1 MAKGTLQLKST
12 PIKMKSLHGL
22 YLASLLR
29 WPTWYRSWCT
39 ACTASTRAAGWARSW
54 RSRSCRSRPS
64 PCPMNCPCRCRPSLS
79 CRLTAICWRTCQS
92 CQSRFPNRAG
102 INFNKI
108 ASLTRL
114 DYFCNE
120 PVWPDWAILQWT
132 SVSRLGYFWI
142 ARLGY
147 FWIARLG
154 YFWIA
159 SVTRLGYFL
168 IASGPDLGYFWN
180 VFATNFGTK
189 VAQIFVNS
197 LVYFKNVTF
206 KVKPAAATC
215 LGNFWINWAS
225 FIPTFWS
232 HCKEQTNLK
241 WRLRFNV
248 KIVIIGLT

>member
-120 PVWPDWAILQWT
+120 PVWPDWAIFAMNQCEQIGLFLNSQIGLFLNSQCDQIGLFFNSQWT
-132 SVSRLGYFWI
+132 RFGLFLKCLCDKFWDQ
-142 ARLGY
+142 
-147 FWIARLG
+147 
-154 YFWIA
+154 
-159 SVTRLGYFL
+159 SC
-168 IASGPDLGYFWN
+168 
-180 VFATNFGTK
+180 TNICQLFGL
-189 VAQIFVNS
+189 F
-197 LVYFKNVTF
+197 
-206 KVKPAAATC
+206 
-215 LGNFWINWAS
+215 
-225 FIPTFWS
+225 
-232 HCKEQTNLK
+232 
-241 WRLRFNV
+241 
-248 KIVIIGLT
+248 